1 MSTYPGK
8 FLKQNTVYNLI
19 LTRSFADLDANV
31 HEFGNIPGIYF
42 IKYNFY
48 FDNAATP
55 TEEMVNWVE
64 ILPKNF
70 GYMSI
75 N

>member
-1 MSTYPGK
+1 VSTYPGK

-19 LTRSFADLDANV
+19 LTRSFADLDANG

-48 FDNAATP
+48 FDNAATA
-55 TEEMVNWVE
+55 T
-64 ILPKNF
+64 
-70 GYMSI
+70 
-75 N
+75 